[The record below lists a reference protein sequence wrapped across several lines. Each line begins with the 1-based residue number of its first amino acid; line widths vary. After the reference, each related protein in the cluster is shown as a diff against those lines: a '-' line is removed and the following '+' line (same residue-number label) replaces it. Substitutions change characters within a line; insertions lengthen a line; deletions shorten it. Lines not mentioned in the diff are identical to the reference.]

1 MRLGLKD
8 RVAEAEGV
16 SLAHGMDA
24 RVLLVLVDVFEGLL
38 LPGLLQVSLEAG
50 FSVEVVFD
58 RLLTGAGHEE
68 DVFDAGI
75 RGLAHDVL
83 DRGTVDDGEHFLGHG
98 LRDGQEAGS
107 ATGRGDDGVHYGLVF
122 I

>member
-8 RVAEAEGV
+8 RVAETEGV
-16 SLAHGMDA
+16 ALAHGMDA
-24 RVLLVLVDVFEGLL
+24 RVLLVFIDVLEGLL
-38 LPGLLQVSLEAG
+38 LAGLLQVGLEAG
-50 FSVEVVFD
+50 FGVEVVFD
-58 RLLTGAGHEE
+58 RLLAGASDEQ
-68 DVFDAGI
+68 DIFDAGV

-83 DRGTVDDGEHFLGHG
+83 DRGAVDDGEHFLGHG

-107 ATGRGDDGVHYGLVF
+107 ATGRRDDGVHYGLVF